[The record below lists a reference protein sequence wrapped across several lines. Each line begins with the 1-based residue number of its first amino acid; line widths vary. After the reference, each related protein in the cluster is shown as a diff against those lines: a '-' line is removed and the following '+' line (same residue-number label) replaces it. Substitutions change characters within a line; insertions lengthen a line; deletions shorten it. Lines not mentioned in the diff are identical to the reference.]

1 MNLRIEKVSKKFGGL
16 WALEQVSLDLEEG
29 QVVGFVLV

>member
-1 MNLRIEKVSKKFGGL
+1 MNLRSEKVSKKFGRL
-16 WALEQVSLDLEEG
+16 WALEQVSLDLEKG

>member
-1 MNLRIEKVSKKFGGL
+1 MNLRSEKASKKFGRL
-16 WALEQVSLDLEEG
+16 WALEQVSLDLEKE